1 MIDRYSILNCGL
13 ALIVIPFALWLT
25 SGPAKWKKRVLAVR
39 VSTLMACIVYP
50 WDFVSIQLG
59 LWEYGD
65 YVGVRLFGVPIND
78 LVLTWLCSLLTTSAL
93 AALEWREG
101 GREGKAE

>member
-1 MIDRYSILNCGL
+1 MIDSYSILNCGL
-13 ALIVIPFALWLT
+13 ALLVIPSVFWITAGPERWHDRAL
-25 SGPAKWKKRVLAVR
+25 AIRI
-39 VSTLMACIVYP
+39 STLMTCIVYP

-65 YVGVRLFGVPIND
+65 DVGPILFAVPVND

-93 AALEWREG
+93 VTIDRG
-101 GREGKAE
+101 KSGRKRQPE